1 MNKED
6 IKELQEYNLKYL
18 EARNNEEIFGGDY
31 TSEVELEYVK
41 KENQRLQQELDK
53 YKNIVEDLEIVNEEH
68 RLLNG
73 MLREENNKLKK
84 LIITLQKNIM
94 ELDCSDEEL
103 ELLNSILQGIDE

>member
-41 KENQRLQQELDK
+41 KENQRLQQELERN
-53 YKNIVEDLEIVNEEH
+53 KNIIDELEKYLNEVMESYGYETDITD
-68 RLLNG
+68 RIEKIAVKNIL
-73 MLREENNKLKK
+73 NKLK
-84 LIITLQKNIM
+84 
-94 ELDCSDEEL
+94 ELKER
-103 ELLNSILQGIDE
+103 NKIDE